1 MDLQIRKLVNFE
13 EEILREGAREA
24 NPPLRVFGAAAVLRN
39 PWAGRGYVEDLKPEI
54 RAFAPVLGA
63 LLTGRIIA
71 LAGGGDRIEAYGK
84 AAMAGLDGEQ
94 EHASALI
101 HTLHFGNFY
110 REAVGAKSYLGFTN
124 TRGPANSQLQ
134 IPLMDKNDTGRRS
147 HYLTAQF
154 SIYDAPAD
162 DELVVAFGG
171 ATGGRPH
178 HRIGD
183 RYQDLAELGAD
194 VSNPAK
200 VKG

>member
-1 MDLQIRKLVNFE
+1 MSLRIRKLVTFDE
-13 EEILREGAREA
+13 DVLYEGEKEA
-24 NPPLRVFGAAAVLRN
+24 NPPLRLIGVAAVVKN
-39 PWAGRGYVEDLKPEI
+39 PWAGRGYVEDLMPEI
-54 RAFAPVLGA
+54 RSMAPQLGK
-63 LLTGRIIA
+63 LLTDRIIG
-71 LAGGGDRIEAYGK
+71 LAGGGDKIEAYGK
-84 AAMAGLDGEQ
+84 ACMAGTDCEW

-110 REAVGAKSYLGFTN
+110 RQAVDAKSYLGFTN
-124 TRGPANSQLQ
+124 TRGPANAQLQ

-147 HYLTAQF
+147 HYLTVQF

-183 RYQDLAELGAD
+183 RYKDLADIGAD
-194 VSNPAK
+194 LENPAG
-200 VKG
+200 V